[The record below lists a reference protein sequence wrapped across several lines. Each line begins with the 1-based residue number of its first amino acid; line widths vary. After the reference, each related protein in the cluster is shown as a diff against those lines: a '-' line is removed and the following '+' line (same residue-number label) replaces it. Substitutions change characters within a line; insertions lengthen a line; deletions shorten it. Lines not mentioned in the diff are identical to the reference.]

1 MDLKPLV
8 LKSPS
13 FPEFKKTDAVA
24 IVVTHNRKN
33 LLIKCIDAIFKQ
45 NTPCDIIVLDNA
57 STDGTD
63 IVFCRSNG
71 ADDQQHRVSYLRM
84 EENTGGAGGFYY
96 GLQYA
101 MTQGW
106 KWFWLMDDDAKP
118 EPDALENLLLNVR
131 DRKAIYG
138 SVAVGIENQ
147 KRYLCWPVDLSGKS
161 KRAIEW
167 YDGLRDIEEV
177 GSIPFLGFFIHRDM
191 VRKIG
196 LPDKNYFVYSDDLEY
211 CLRAK
216 LYGTKIFLIKNSL
229 IIHPLTKG
237 KIYEFM
243 NFKIA
248 YRSFS
253 PFKSYYEVRNK
264 ILTAKKYYGTRLWT
278 QTLPGILFRAL
289 IGILKEKNPSRVL
302 ATYAKAI
309 VDGLSGTSGKTILP
323 PGNIMHEKNGRI

>member
-8 LKSPS
+8 LKSPCDITHS

-33 LLIKCIDAIFKQ
+33 LLIKCINAIFSQ
-45 NTPCDIIVLDNA
+45 SVPCDIIVLDNA

-63 IVFCRSNG
+63 KVFCHSNG
-71 ADDQQHRVSYLRM
+71 INDQGHRVHYLRM
-84 EENTGGAGGFYY
+84 EENTGGAGGFYH

-101 MTQGW
+101 MTRTW
-106 KWFWLMDDDAKP
+106 MWFWLMDDDAIP
-118 EPDALENLLLNVR
+118 EPDALGNLLLNVR
-131 DRKAIYG
+131 NREAIYG
-138 SVAVGIENQ
+138 SAAVGIENQ
-147 KRYLCWPVDLSGKS
+147 KQCLCWPVNLSGKS
-161 KRAIEW
+161 NKNIEW
-167 YDGLRDIEEV
+167 YDDLKDMEEV
-177 GSIPFLGFFIHRDM
+177 SSIPFLGFFIHREM

-196 LPDKNYFVYSDDLEY
+196 LPDKNYFIYGDDLEY
-211 CLRAK
+211 CQRAK
-216 LYGTKIFLIKNSL
+216 SYGAKIFLIKNSVV
-229 IIHPLTKG
+229 IHPLTKG

-253 PFKSYYEVRNK
+253 SFKSYYETRNK

-289 IGILKEKNPSRVL
+289 AGIFNEKNPSLVL
-302 ATYAKAI
+302 ATYTKAI
-309 VDGLSGTSGKTILP
+309 MDGLSGTSGKTIAP
-323 PGNIMHEKNGRI
+323 PE

>member
-8 LKSPS
+8 LKSPCDITHP
-13 FPEFKKTDAVA
+13 FPEFKKTGAVA

-33 LLIKCIDAIFKQ
+33 LLIKCIDAIFNQ
-45 NTPCDIIVLDNA
+45 SVPCDIIVIDNA

-63 IVFCRSNG
+63 NYFCHNNG
-71 ADDQQHRVSYLRM
+71 IDNQQHRVCYLRM

-101 MTQGW
+101 MTRSW

-131 DRKAIYG
+131 DRETIYG
-138 SVAVGIENQ
+138 SAAIGIEDQ
-147 KRYLCWPVDLSGKS
+147 KLHLCWPVNLSGKS
-161 KRAIEW
+161 KKIIEW
-167 YDGLRDIEEV
+167 YDDLQDIEEV

-196 LPDKNYFVYSDDLEY
+196 LPDKNYFIYSDDLEY

-216 LYGTKIFLIKNSL
+216 LYGAKIFLIKNSV

-237 KIYEFM
+237 KIYEFI

-248 YRSFS
+248 YRGFS
-253 PFKSYYEVRNK
+253 SFKSYYETRNK

-278 QTLPGILFRAL
+278 QTLPGILFREL
-289 IGILKEKNPSRVL
+289 VGLLKEKNPFHVL
-302 ATYAKAI
+302 ATYTKAI
-309 VDGLSGTSGKTILP
+309 MDGLSGISGKTISP
-323 PGNIMHEKNGRI
+323 PE